1 MSGLGSLVEGAF
13 CHLAVFVSSILPVY
27 LLPLFFGVLL
37 IHLLTY
43 QKKKKLIVV
52 VIVIIV
58 FHASGK

>member
-43 QKKKKLIVV
+43 QKK
-52 VIVIIV
+52 
-58 FHASGK
+58 